1 MELRFNS
8 ICTFPLPTDLFAL
21 AVHGNSPV
29 VAIGLASGHVQLQRL
44 PAPPPNSSTE
54 AKANTPSTNGYGTI
68 ETAWR
73 TRRHKGSCRS
83 LAFTTDYV
91 QLLSAGSDG
100 IVKAA
105 ATETGQVSGKIAV
118 PRDPNGKLDP
128 PTLLHALS
136 PQSLLLAT
144 DSSALHIYDLRSNNA
159 FAGAKPQQTHHPH
172 YDYISSITPLTP
184 SETST
189 SGYSRQWF
197 STGGSTTAVTDIR
210 KGVVFESG
218 DFEEELFSS
227 TLAGGADHDRIVTGG
242 EKGALRMWEGGL
254 KGVIKGKEKKLTIA
268 KGESLDV
275 TCSVP
280 ASVVEGDVVAVGL
293 GDGTVSF
300 AQTNH
305 RRTGV
310 VGRMR
315 HDEVDGVMAIDF
327 DPDGRLISGGGSI
340 VKVWE
345 KNIDHFSDDE
355 DSSDNEGEDLID
367 PNGTNDGGS
376 KGNSDEESD
385 DESSE
390 EERPKRK
397 KRKRNKGKDRG
408 KMNHIMAFKGMD

>member
-1 MELRFNS
+1 MELSFNS

-21 AVHGNSPV
+21 AVHGVEPV
-29 VAIGLASGHVQLQRL
+29 VAVGLASGHVQLQRL
-44 PAPPPNSSTE
+44 PALPTNSSPR
-54 AKANTPSTNGYGTI
+54 AKANAPSTNGHGTI

-83 LAFTTDYV
+83 LAFTTDYG
-91 QLLSAGSDG
+91 QLLSAGSEG

-105 ATETGQVSGKIAV
+105 ATETGQVSGKIAI
-118 PRDPNGKLDP
+118 PSDADGKPDP
-128 PTLLHALS
+128 PTNLHALS

-159 FAGAKPQQTHHPH
+159 FADAKPQQTYNPH

-189 SGYSRQWF
+189 SGYSKQWF

-227 TLAGGADHDRIVTGG
+227 ALTDFERIIAGG
-242 EKGALRMWEGGL
+242 EKGALRIWEGGL
-254 KGVIKGKEKKLTIA
+254 KGMIEGKEKKFTVA
-268 KGESLDV
+268 RGESLDV

-280 ASVVEGDVVAVGL
+280 TSVAQGNIVAIGL

-305 RRTGV
+305 KKTGV
-310 VGRMR
+310 FGRIR
-315 HDEVDGVMAIDF
+315 HDEVEGVMALGF
-327 DPDGRLISGGGSI
+327 DPDGRLISGGGNI
-340 VKVWE
+340 IKVWE
-345 KNIDHFSDDE
+345 KNTEHFLDNDDLSDSEE
-355 DSSDNEGEDLID
+355 DSIE
-367 PNGTNDGGS
+367 PNGTKHGASEVNG
-376 KGNSDEESD
+376 DEESED
-385 DESSE
+385 DSSE

-397 KRKRNKGKDRG
+397 KRKRNKGKDSA
-408 KMNHIMAFKGMD
+408 KNNHIMAFKGMD